1 MRASRFKET
10 TMKNK
15 KPPHWVAFLAGFS
28 VSVIFDF
35 FWAYIYPKMGVE
47 WNIYTRYAI
56 ELTFLFV
63 VIIVIALFYK
73 KREKSQAEEA
83 NNAA

>member
-1 MRASRFKET
+1 
-10 TMKNK
+10 MKNK
-15 KPPHWVAFLAGFS
+15 KPPRWVAFLAGFS

-47 WNIYTRYAI
+47 WNGYIRYAI

-63 VIIVIALFYK
+63 VIIMVALFHQ
-73 KREKSQAEEA
+73 KRRQK
-83 NNAA
+83 